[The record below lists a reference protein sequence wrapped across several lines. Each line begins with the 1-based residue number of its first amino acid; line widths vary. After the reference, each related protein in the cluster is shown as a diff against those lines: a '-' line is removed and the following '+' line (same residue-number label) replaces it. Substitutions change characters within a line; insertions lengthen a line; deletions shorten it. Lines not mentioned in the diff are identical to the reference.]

1 MWIVSRKLNLRNLW
15 ASSRCDL
22 DTEIY
27 IRGLVIPQK
36 WTLRYTSW
44 LLLSLEILTLYI
56 LLLLEPSFFNLLE
69 GTWKEWCSLHG
80 TCQSRVFQICG
91 SNHCQGWHF
100 GYDGPVWF
108 DCEIY
113 IKHLWYH
120 VLCTRPAQDPTH
132 RNLQTTP
139 YPSWSMSTISSF
151 PRWVCSERSLRT
163 PCFQFYFLVL

>member
-1 MWIVSRKLNLRNLW
+1 MRIVSRKLNLRNLW
-15 ASSRCDL
+15 ASGWCDL
-22 DTEIY
+22 DTEIH
-27 IRGLVIPQK
+27 IRCLVILKK

-44 LLLSLEILTLYI
+44 LLLSLEILILHI
-56 LLLLEPSFFNLLE
+56 LLLLEPSFFILLA
-69 GTWKEWCSLHG
+69 GSWKEWCSLHG
-80 TCQSRVFQICG
+80 TCQSRVFQICW

-108 DCEIY
+108 ACQIY

-120 VLCTRPAQDPTH
+120 ILCTRAAQDPTH

-151 PRWVCSERSLRT
+151 PRWVCSERSLHT
-163 PCFQFYFLVL
+163 PCFKFYFLVL